1 MSSARIVETVAAAP
15 PLECMIMDDRM
26 CVLGGSAPFQIE
38 ANLDTV
44 RESNSNIVQI
54 LEQVSSKSKLN
65 LTLKETALQTT
76 LKELREW
83 GLAAYVHLGDQFGE
97 LWQNFG
103 GVALDQNLVVTGDTF
118 PLLWECV
125 YTGPSSGA
133 ADAQRFWGLRH
144 RITRRLPGLLQRLD
158 GYYPPVGFLFNQ
170 HRNLKHVRD
179 ELAHLRQLC
188 EEQFAFDV
196 MDDRLDAH
204 KPEMVVDDIFD
215 RVLAVWTGD
224 DYDFVHVAS
233 HLRQVGKEPHGQAA
247 TNSLIEI
254 SCVTIPT
261 LIQLPLHRFVAAA
274 YDRRFRR
281 RPLVFLNACKT
292 LGNELLLGSAGFP
305 KALMKL
311 GASAVIAT
319 VCTVPDLFAME
330 FAKVFYGLLFTHR
343 SPGEALLEARR
354 YFIEKHN
361 NPLGLAYVLYTREDR
376 PTPWINM

>member
-1 MSSARIVETVAAAP
+1 MH
-15 PLECMIMDDRM
+15 DRS

-38 ANLDTV
+38 ANQDIV
-44 RESNSNIVQI
+44 RECNSNFVHI
-54 LEQVSSKSKLN
+54 LETVSAKSRRN
-65 LTLKETALQTT
+65 LTLNEATYQAT
-76 LKELREW
+76 LRELRGW
-83 GLAAYVHLGDQFGE
+83 GLAAYMHLGDRFGE
-97 LWQNFG
+97 LWPTVSGAAQ
-103 GVALDQNLVVTGDTF
+103 AQNLVITGDTF

-125 YTGPSSGA
+125 YTGPSAGA
-133 ADAQRFWGLRH
+133 PDAGQFWGLRH

-170 HRNLKHVRD
+170 HRKLKHVRD
-179 ELAHLRQLC
+179 ELTHLQQLC
-188 EEQFAFDV
+188 QDRFAFDV
-196 MDDRLDAH
+196 MDDRLDA
-204 KPEMVVDDIFD
+204 PGRETGGDIFD

-233 HLRQVGKEPHGQAA
+233 HLRQVGLDSPGQTA

-254 SCVTIPT
+254 SCLSVPE

-274 YDRRFRR
+274 YDHGFRC

-305 KALMKL
+305 KALLKL
-311 GASAVIAT
+311 GASGVIAT

-330 FAKVFYGLLFTHR
+330 FAKVFYGLLFNLW
-343 SPGEALLEARR
+343 SPGEALLAARR
-354 YFIEKHN
+354 YFIEQHN

-376 PTPWINM
+376 PIPWMDA